1 LKNTKNII
9 YTLSLILQILVGFV
23 FFTEKLNGFDKIAS
37 LVILVF
43 NPIFF
48 GALMMNMSSIVE
60 ILHMLITILPLF
72 SIYLENAKLIFIT
85 LLFLVIQ
92 QILIKIFRKCI
103 LRKEEK
109 HVLKIPNIQ
118 IIDQV
123 VSYLFLL
130 YTILLSYKL
139 GRISKK

>member
-1 LKNTKNII
+1 MKNTKNII

-72 SIYLENAKLIFIT
+72 SIYLENTKLIFIT

-109 HVLKIPNIQ
+109 YVLKIPNIQ

-139 GRISKK
+139 GRLSKK

>member
-1 LKNTKNII
+1 MKSTKNIV
-9 YTLSLILQILVGFV
+9 YTLSLLLQIFIGYV
-23 FFTEKLNGFDKIAS
+23 FFTEKLNFFDKIAS
-37 LVILVF
+37 LIILIF

-60 ILHMLITILPLF
+60 LLHILITILPLF
-72 SIYLENAKLIFIT
+72 SIYLENAKLVFVA

-109 HVLKIPNIQ
+109 HIIKIPNIQ
-118 IIDQV
+118 IIDQI